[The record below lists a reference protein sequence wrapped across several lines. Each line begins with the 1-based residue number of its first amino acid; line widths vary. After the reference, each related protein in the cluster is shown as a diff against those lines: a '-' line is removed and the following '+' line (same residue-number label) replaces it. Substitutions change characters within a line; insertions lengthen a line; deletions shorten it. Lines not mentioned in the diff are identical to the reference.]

1 MEQELIE
8 SMTTLEL
15 IALQH
20 GLREFEED
28 KEHLDQVLKE
38 LDKRWKERGVKGNG
52 MQKGTRQSTQV

>member
-1 MEQELIE
+1 MDQELIE

-28 KEHLDQVLKE
+28 KEHLKQVLKE
-38 LDKRWKERGVKGNG
+38 LDKRWKEREVKGNG
-52 MQKGTRQSTQV
+52 M